1 MKTHFGIIR
10 PIKASFSVHR
20 IMPTLLSYRG
30 RDSLQSKRLVAVF
43 GSKFLKNTWPINVSF
58 FVFCFFFFVN
68 NTLLWRPYKPLLKDI
83 LTPDPGKNFKV
94 CKWLFPD
101 INSFLLKCK
110 TIFRIKPCNNFIVFA
125 SSPCTELALA
135 SNSLR
140 RNRRSV
146 RALL

>member
-1 MKTHFGIIR
+1 MKTHLGIIR
-10 PIKASFSVHR
+10 PIKASISVHR

-30 RDSLQSKRLVAVF
+30 RDSLRSKRRVAVF
-43 GSKFLKNTWPINVSF
+43 GSKFLKNTWPVNVSF
-58 FVFCFFFFVN
+58 FFFFVN

-110 TIFRIKPCNNFIVFA
+110 MIFRIKLCKNFIVFG
-125 SSPCTELALA
+125 SSPCTELVLA
-135 SNSLR
+135 SDSLR
-140 RNRRSV
+140 RNRYSV